1 MIAYNKTWLRNI
13 DIVKKAKR
21 WYAQNLLNDEQFAA
35 TILKYPS
42 NFYSPNLFIKIGL
55 FLFTWIA
62 ISATLGVYALMFS
75 SAFDSPAALPV
86 TAVLYALASVA
97 LLEIFISN
105 SRIYHSGT
113 DEALLYS
120 GLIATGIAVAGLFNY
135 DIETQGRALLY
146 SLLMLPFLFTAVLRY
161 ADRLV
166 AFLLSLFCYAIFFLL
181 VMKVG
186 AMAKLIMPFAF
197 MILSLGFYFKARQ
210 MKQLDRFFYWKDCI
224 VVFEC
229 VALLMFYIS
238 GNYYVIRELSIEFFE
253 MSLKPGQDIPLAFVF
268 YIFTAGV
275 PLVYVF
281 FGLKRK
287 DKILLWIGLVLIAAA
302 VLTFKYYFSL
312 GHPEITLTTA
322 GIIMIL
328 VAYVSIK
335 YLKIPK
341 YGITFEEEADEDN
354 FLKTNAEALLVAQS
368 FSRGSTELPE
378 QTEGFGGGQSGGGG
392 AGGGF

>member
-1 MIAYNKTWLRNI
+1 MIAYNKIWLRNI
-13 DIVKKAKR
+13 AINKKAKH
-21 WYAQNLLNDEQFAA
+21 WYAQNLLSDEQYAA
-35 TILKYPS
+35 AILKYPS
-42 NFYSPNLFIKIGL
+42 NFYSPNLFIKFGL

-62 ISATLGVYALMFS
+62 ISATLGIYASMFS
-75 SAFDSPAALPV
+75 SLFDSPAALPV

-97 LLEIFISN
+97 LLEIFIKN

-135 DIETQGRALLY
+135 DIETHGRSLLY
-146 SLLMLPFLFTAVLRY
+146 ALLMLPFLFAAVVRY

-166 AFLLSLFCYAIFFLL
+166 AVLLSLFCYAIFFLL
-181 VMKVG
+181 VMKIG
-186 AMAKLIMPFAF
+186 AIAKLIMPFAF
-197 MILSLGFYFKARQ
+197 MILSLCFYFKARK
-210 MKQLDRFFYWKDCI
+210 MKQQERFFFWKDCI

-229 VALLMFYIS
+229 VALLVFYIS
-238 GNYYVIRELSIEFFE
+238 GNYYVIREASIGFFE
-253 MSLKPGQDIPLAFVF
+253 MNLKPGQDIPLAFVF
-268 YIFTAGV
+268 YIFTAIV
-275 PLVYVF
+275 PLVYMF
-281 FGLKRK
+281 YGLKK
-287 DKILLWIGLVLIAAA
+287 KNKILLWIGLILIAAA

-312 GHPEITLTTA
+312 GHPEITLTSA

-335 YLKIPK
+335 YLKTPK

-368 FSRGSTELPE
+368 FSRGAVEQPE
-378 QTEGFGGGQSGGGG
+378 QTEGFSGGQSGGGG